1 MECRTGMMQV
11 AEEKRGRPA
20 SPACRLSE
28 LEEVVD
34 GADHRPLS
42 PDLIKASQQELP
54 EASGLLDLP
63 EHGLHHLLAQPVTAF
78 PASPLEGL
86 SHGAHQRLL
95 GQLATSRSMRL
106 AMTCPPRRQV
116 ALDPALL
123 QLSEVRLRG
132 KARIP

>member
-1 MECRTGMMQV
+1 MMQV

-20 SPACRLSE
+20 SPACRLRE

-34 GADHRPLS
+34 GADHRPLA
-42 PDLIKASQQELP
+42 PDLIKTSQQELP

-63 EHGLHHLLAQPVTAF
+63 EHGLHHLLAETIPAT

-86 SHGAHQRLL
+86 GHRAHQRHL
-95 GQLATSRSMRL
+95 GQLATARSMRL
-106 AMTCPPRRQV
+106 AVTSSPGRQI

-123 QLSEVRLRG
+123 QRSQV
-132 KARIP
+132 